1 MKEIPNRHFFIAF
14 IMLAV
19 LLPSWTVFAQDP
31 APKDDSAPA
40 VPPPPSDEPSDVPPP
55 PPAAGSPPAK
65 YKSDKTK
72 VWGTTK
78 TAPAEKTK
86 STTLTSPSEEAKKKE
101 AAEQKKKE
109 AAELKKKC
117 DDLKKSG
124 EEMPDECKAADLEIV
139 FQGAVKRPTKPLK
152 SVVQAK
158 DVESDKL
165 HEKGITYTKDP
176 YLYDEAKVSVWEIAR
191 REPELLPES
200 RAGFFSVGVNAGYP
214 MMFARGSVVSS
225 VYQPV
230 IDFAAEARYQ
240 MFRMLQLAVVAD
252 VHILKGGS
260 VATKE
265 ITPSTLYPDQ
275 DPAATVPLRH
285 PRDVGATVQN
295 YVGFGLRPTVRF
307 DLEYR
312 GFELV
317 TGVGFGWHLFH
328 TSGKWRTKLPEDDR
342 ANSYDIDMQARW
354 LGDDEAFYEFEAT
367 DSGVY
372 SVFELAFLRRWLDG
386 KLGAGI
392 LMKYTLPLHGTVEPD
407 VKVKESFGVGT
418 SPAYSTDWL
427 GYTTDENDYGDTF
440 IRNLSSVSFLSFG
453 LIADWRF

>member
-1 MKEIPNRHFFIAF
+1 MKEIPNRHFFIAL

-31 APKDDSAPA
+31 APKDDSTPP
-40 VPPPPSDEPSDVPPP
+40 VPPPSDEPSDVPL
-55 PPAAGSPPAK
+55 PPAPAGAPPAK
-65 YKSDKTK
+65 YKSDKTAT
-72 VWGTTK
+72 WGATK
-78 TAPAEKTK
+78 IAPTEQT
-86 STTLTSPSEEAKKKE
+86 SPTVLTSPAEEARKKE
-101 AAEQKKKE
+101 AAELEKKK

-117 DDLKKSG
+117 DDLKQAGK
-124 EEMPDECKAADLEIV
+124 ELTDDCKAADLEIV
-139 FQGAVKRPTKPLK
+139 FQGAVRRPTKPLK

-165 HEKGITYTKDP
+165 HEKNIKYSKDP
-176 YLYDEAKVSVWEIAR
+176 YLQSDDGVSVWEIAR
-191 REPELLPES
+191 REPLLLPES

-240 MFRMLQLAVVAD
+240 MFRMLQLAIVAD
-252 VHILKGGS
+252 FHVLKGGS

-275 DPAATVPLRH
+275 DSASTVPLRH
-285 PRDVGATVQN
+285 PRDVGAIVEN

-307 DLEYR
+307 DVEYR

-328 TSGKWRTKLPEDDR
+328 TSGKWRTKLPEEDR
-342 ANSYDIDMQARW
+342 ANEYDIDMQAKW

-372 SVFELAFLRRWLDG
+372 SVFELAILRRWLDG

-407 VKVKESFGVGT
+407 VKVKGSYGIEP
-418 SPAYSTDWL
+418 PAYSSDWK
-427 GYTTDENDYGDTF
+427 GYTVEENDYGDTF
-440 IRNLSSVSFLSFG
+440 IRNLSTMSFLSFG

>member
-1 MKEIPNRHFFIAF
+1 MKEIPDRHFFITF

-31 APKDDSAPA
+31 APKDNSAPP
-40 VPPPPSDEPSDVPPP
+40 VPPPPPDGPSDVPPP
-55 PPAAGSPPAK
+55 PPDAGAPPAK
-65 YKSDKTK
+65 YKSDKTAT
-72 VWGTTK
+72 WGTTK
-78 TAPAEKTK
+78 TAPTEQTAPTV
-86 STTLTSPSEEAKKKE
+86 LVSPAEEARKKKE
-101 AAEQKKKE
+101 AEQKKKE

-117 DDLKKSG
+117 DDLKKAG
-124 EEMPDECKAADLEIV
+124 KELTDDCKAADLEIV
-139 FQGAVKRPTKPLK
+139 FQGAVRRPTKPLK
-152 SVVQAK
+152 SVVQAR

-165 HEKGITYTKDP
+165 HEKSITYTKDP
-176 YLYDEAKVSVWEIAR
+176 YLQDDGGISVWEIAR
-191 REPELLPES
+191 REPQLLPES
-200 RAGFFSVGVNAGYP
+200 RAGFFSVGANAGYP
-214 MMFARGSVVSS
+214 MMFARGSTVKGI
-225 VYQPV
+225 YKPV

-252 VHILKGGS
+252 FHMLKGGS

-275 DPAATVPLRH
+275 DPASTVPLRH
-285 PRDVGATVQN
+285 SRDVGAIVEN

-307 DLEYR
+307 DVEYR
-312 GFELV
+312 GFELF

-342 ANSYDIDMQARW
+342 ANIFDIDMQARW
-354 LGDDEAFYEFEAT
+354 LGDDEAFYTFKAT

-372 SVFELAFLRRWLDG
+372 SVFELALLRRWLDG

-407 VKVKESFGVGT
+407 VTVKGSYGVEAPT
-418 SPAYSTDWL
+418 YNSEWK
-427 GYTTDENDYGDTF
+427 GYTTEENDYGDTF
-440 IRNLSSVSFLSFG
+440 IRNLSTMSFLSFG